1 MDNMK
6 NIKKQ
11 WLNSLVFLDNCVIH
25 CIIVVILFLY
35 SSTIFENINV
45 FVGNLYKFSI
55 VKIVVLLLIVYVS
68 PKDTLIAILLAISYL
83 VSLNYSVHAN
93 NEYFRSRRNKKNK
106 SSSTESRQMSSR
118 TESRPMSS
126 RTESRPM
133 SSRTQSNS
141 MSSRTE
147 SRPMSSRTE
156 SRPMSS
162 RTESTPM
169 SSRSEST
176 PMSSRSESTPMSSRS
191 ESTPMSSRGRN
202 IKENFEGFPF
212 QRKNENSDFL
222 DSHKSTD
229 CMDNYIPLNESVSN
243 VCEPVSTFEHSL
255 NTQGLNNPEGFGR
268 ISKGHPLN

>member
-133 SSRTQSNS
+133 SSR
-141 MSSRTE
+141 
-147 SRPMSSRTE
+147 
-156 SRPMSS
+156 
-162 RTESTPM
+162 
-169 SSRSEST
+169 
-176 PMSSRSESTPMSSRS
+176 S

-243 VCEPVSTFEHSL
+243 VC
-255 NTQGLNNPEGFGR
+255 
-268 ISKGHPLN
+268 

>member
-1 MDNMK
+1 MK

-83 VSLNYSVHAN
+83 VSLNYLVHAN
-93 NEYFRSRRNKKNK
+93 NEYFRSRSRGNKKTK
-106 SSSTESRQMSSR
+106 SSKTESNTTYSR
-118 TESRPMSS
+118 SESNPMST
-126 RTESRPM
+126 RTQSNPTPM
-133 SSRTQSNS
+133 SSRTQ
-141 MSSRTE
+141 
-147 SRPMSSRTE
+147 
-156 SRPMSS
+156 
-162 RTESTPM
+162 STPM

-176 PMSSRSESTPMSSRS
+176 PMSSRSESTSTSSRS
-191 ESTPMSSRGRN
+191 RN
-202 IKENFEGFPF
+202 IKENFQAFPF
-212 QRKNENSDFL
+212 QKNNDTSDFL

-229 CMDNYIPLNESVSN
+229 CMDNYIPLNENVGD

-268 ISKGHPLN
+268 ISNGHPLN